1 MLKAAIPSV
10 VLYAPYTHNPTRFQH
25 DYPKMKTKIVLRNI
39 YYSPQIKS
47 SISLGVPNWE
57 VGADTKLD
65 PDSALGNSL
74 CGCKPNLENPLFS

>member
-39 YYSPQIKS
+39 YYSPLAGVCLFVTTLKMLTSPPVLKLLDWIP
-47 SISLGVPNWE
+47 SILVSFLPNYCHY
-57 VGADTKLD
+57 K
-65 PDSALGNSL
+65 
-74 CGCKPNLENPLFS
+74 